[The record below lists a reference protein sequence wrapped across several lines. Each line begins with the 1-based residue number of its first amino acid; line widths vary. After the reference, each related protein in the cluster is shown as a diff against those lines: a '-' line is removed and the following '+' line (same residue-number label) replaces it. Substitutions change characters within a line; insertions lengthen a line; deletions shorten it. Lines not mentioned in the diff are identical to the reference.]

1 MKKFKVFAAALA
13 ICAVSV
19 TAGGCSDD
27 NKIGKW
33 FDQVLCA
40 HEWDDGE
47 VVKEATC
54 ASKGEIMYTCESCEK
69 TKTEKTDKL
78 PHTEVEIELEATCAK
93 EGLTDGVKCAV
104 CEEVLQQPKVVAKIP
119 HFEVPN
125 SEAVAATC
133 TTAGLKPGTHC
144 ARCDE
149 VITAETVIPA
159 LGHSEVPDSE
169 AVAATCTTAGLK
181 PGTHCARCDEVITAE
196 TVIPALGHS
205 DNNSDGLCDV
215 CNNFIY
221 EPIGNN
227 VILDY
232 GFYRI
237 YLNEVMAL
245 SIDTIIGGKYIPLE
259 LYIPP
264 KGTSFTGD
272 QLSESWFSN
281 SGISEVTQTNII
293 VYVYEDYIEF
303 SYQEG
308 TFSGVYEDEQIS
320 GTLSNVDVLEAG
332 NYIYKIDKLTKDLI
346 IN

>member
-125 SEAVAATC
+125 
-133 TTAGLKPGTHC
+133 
-144 ARCDE
+144 
-149 VITAETVIPA
+149 
-159 LGHSEVPDSE
+159 SE